1 MTEFVIYSNE
11 KFKRFLQLNS
21 ERSEFV
27 GKERVAKTLNAAISF
42 DIETSSFKQND
53 KKYATMYVWAF
64 DIYDVTFVGRTWKE
78 FQDLIYLLH
87 KQYKTNSKKLVR
99 IYVHNLSYEFQFMH
113 KWFKWNKI
121 FAIKART
128 VLYAVTDSFIEFRCS
143 YFLYGSKLSTLAED
157 MNMDSER
164 SELSKIQ
171 GYDYKL
177 LRTYKTPLTPFEI
190 EYVITDVKI
199 VTKYINQCIRSEKG
213 GISTIP
219 LTKTGYV
226 RRLCRDRCLSYKS
239 YVNMIH
245 GMNLTYNE
253 YITAKGAFAGGYVH
267 SSPYHTNKV
276 MHDITSFDFA
286 SSYPAVMLSEK
297 YPMSTGIEVT
307 DCTREEF
314 DELMHNHLCI
324 VTLHL
329 RHVKAIFHNDY
340 YISLSKCEKVS
351 PYCKLNQNWSLVY
364 DGLPLTVSNG
374 RIKEAEEI
382 VITTTSIDYRT
393 IESLYDFKLVGFQ
406 NLYYYH
412 EAYLPK
418 TIIETIL
425 DLYADK
431 TLLKGVKGKEE
442 QYLMSKGM
450 LNSMYGMSVTDILRN
465 EYQYDSER
473 SEWEKPLIVSHM
485 DQKIKEE
492 KIEIENNKH
501 NRFLFY
507 LWGCFV
513 TAYARRNLWTGIYMC
528 GDDYIYSDTDSIKI
542 RNAEKHLDFI
552 NDYNTMIVEKI
563 DTCLKYFEI
572 DPERSRPKGKQM
584 GIWDFDGHYT
594 FFKTLGAKRYV
605 YLGDDH
611 EIHITIAGLGK
622 KAGGEWLT
630 EQLIEQVRTFGKS
643 FDEAL
648 DDIFNDDM
656 LVPAGRTGKMTHS
669 YIDEECNIT
678 VVDYKGI
685 EAQIHEL
692 SSIHLEECEYH
703 LGCGEFL
710 EFLHFWMMSMR

>member
-1 MTEFVIYSNE
+1 MTEFVLYTNE
-11 KFKRFLQLNS
+11 KFKRFLELNS
-21 ERSEFV
+21 ECSEWR
-27 GKERVAKTLNAAISF
+27 GQERGVKTLNTAISF
-42 DIETSSFKQND
+42 DIETSSFRKD
-53 KKYATMYVWAF
+53 EKKYATMYVWAF
-64 DIYDVTFVGRTWKE
+64 DIFDITFIGRTWKD
-78 FQDLIYLLH
+78 FVDLINILH
-87 KQYKTNSKKLVR
+87 KHYKTKSNRLVR
-99 IYVHNLSYEFQFMH
+99 IYVHNLTYEFQFMH
-113 KWFKWNKI
+113 KWFKWSKV

-128 VLYAVTDSFIEFRCS
+128 VLYAITSSWIEFRCS
-143 YFLYGSKLSTLAED
+143 YFLYGSKLATLAED

-164 SELSKIQ
+164 PEISKIQ

-177 LRTYKTPLTPFEI
+177 IRTSLTPLTPFEI
-190 EYVITDVKI
+190 EYVIIDVKI
-199 VTKYINQCIRSEKG
+199 VTKYITQCIKSEKG

-226 RRLCRDRCLSYKS
+226 RRLCRERCLAYKS
-239 YVNMIH
+239 YKDIIH

-253 YITAKGAFAGGYVH
+253 YITAKGAFAGGFVH
-267 SSPYHTNKV
+267 SSPYHTNKIMYDV
-276 MHDITSFDFA
+276 TSFDFA

-297 YPMSTGIEVT
+297 YPMSSGIEVCG
-307 DCTREEF
+307 CTKEEF
-314 DELMHNHLCI
+314 LELMHKYLCI
-324 VTLHL
+324 VTVKL
-329 RHVKAIFHNDY
+329 RKLKATFHNDY
-340 YISLSKCEKVS
+340 YISLSKCERVS
-351 PYCKLNQNWSLVY
+351 KRRNVGDNWSLLY
-364 DGLPLTVSNG
+364 DGIPLTVSNG

-382 VITTTSIDYRT
+382 VITITSIDYRT
-393 IESLYDFKLVGFQ
+393 IESLYDFELVEFK

-412 EAYLPK
+412 ESYLPK

-465 EYQYDSER
+465 EYTYDSER
-473 SEWEKPLIVSHM
+473 SEWNKPLIVAHM
-485 DQKIKEE
+485 EQAVKEE
-492 KIEIENNKH
+492 KIDIENNKN

-528 GDDYIYSDTDSIKI
+528 GDDYIYSDTDSVKI
-542 RNAEKHLDFI
+542 RNAENHMDFI
-552 NDYNTMIVEKI
+552 KDYNEMIVEKI
-563 DTCLKYFEI
+563 DTCLKYYEI
-572 DPERSRPKGKQM
+572 NPERSRPKGKQM
-584 GIWDFDGHYT
+584 GIWDYDGHYV

-630 EQLIEQVRTFGKS
+630 EQMIEQVRTFGKS

-648 DDIFNDDM
+648 DDVFTDAM
-656 LVPAGRTGKMTHS
+656 TVPAGRTGKMTHS
-669 YIDEECNIT
+669 YVDEEFIIDII
-678 VVDYKGI
+678 DYTGI
-685 EAQIHEL
+685 LATIHEK
-692 SSIHLEECEYH
+692 SCIHLEECEYN

-710 EFLHFWMMSMR
+710 EFLKAWMFTMK